1 MSLRRTRRAFT
12 LVELLVVIAII
23 GILIAL
29 LLPSVQAARESARR
43 MQCSNNLRQIGL
55 GVLGYVD
62 VHGGLWPEVFHDQ
75 GEVDAQEVSWI
86 ETLRPYTEGVDAI
99 RLCPAHLDRFSGEY
113 RSTWREV
120 DANGSLIGPDLPPLL
135 TSYAMNGYLREPT
148 PIPPNPT
155 PAQVLTIK
163 AENEG
168 ILDSFN
174 KLPET
179 HRTIVVVEATTFF
192 LVGSADHVHSWEW
205 FSDKNLRNNDPQQ
218 RAVWNQVVGD
228 ANDEGNG
235 ELAAAR
241 HQSSVAN
248 YLYADGHVAPIS
260 VEQIAEWCDG
270 GFNFIAP
277 PQ

>member
-1 MSLRRTRRAFT
+1 
-12 LVELLVVIAII
+12 
-23 GILIAL
+23 
-29 LLPSVQAARESARR
+29 
-43 MQCSNNLRQIGL
+43 MQCANNLKQIGL
-55 GVLGYVD
+55 GVLSYVD
-62 VHGGLWPEVFHDQ
+62 VHGGLWPEVWHDH
-75 GEVDAQEVSWI
+75 GDVDAEEVSWI

-113 RSTWREV
+113 RSDWREV
-120 DANGSLIGPDLPPLL
+120 GEDGELVDGDNRFELV

-148 PIPPNPT
+148 PIPRNPT
-155 PAQVLTIK
+155 PAQVLTIRM
-163 AENEG
+163 ENEG

-192 LVGSADHVHSWEW
+192 LLQSADHVHSWEW
-205 FSDKNLRNNDPQQ
+205 FSDENLRNNDPDT
-218 RAVWNQVVGD
+218 RAVWNQVVND
-228 ANDEGNG
+228 AASEGNG

-260 VEQIAEWCDG
+260 VDQIAEWCDE
-270 GFNFIAP
+270 GFNFIVP